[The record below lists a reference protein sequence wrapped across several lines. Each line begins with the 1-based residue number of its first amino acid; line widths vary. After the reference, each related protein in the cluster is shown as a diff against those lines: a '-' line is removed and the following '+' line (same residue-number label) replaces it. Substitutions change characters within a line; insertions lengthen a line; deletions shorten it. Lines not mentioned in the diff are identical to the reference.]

1 MASENLDIIQFP
13 LNKGGSEEKD
23 GIILARQ
30 IKFSIWKATP
40 LVNNITSALGDI
52 ANSGDSTVKKFENE
66 GNIKRET
73 ITATNAAK
81 KADLRST
88 IILPL
93 PNTLRDSQNHTWAV
107 KEGMI
112 GTIVNSLTGE
122 SIGSMI
128 AGDENAK
135 KPMGTGKIGIIS
147 KVLGVVQN
155 QVSKRLRDVSIDQ
168 MLGSVSAMTG
178 LRKPLGDPGYF
189 QNYTGSSPREFT
201 MSWDL
206 MPKNA
211 RDAQRIF
218 EIVKSF
224 KHYASPSTGI
234 PGVTLLAPHFFTL
247 EITNQWLHDMLSPGH
262 MVIKDISVDYAP
274 DGSFNLYD
282 SGLEDGGGFP
292 KMINLSLAL
301 ADVIMRTAEDYSEKL
316 D

>member
-1 MASENLDIIQFP
+1 MADIQFP
-13 LNKGGSEEKD
+13 KEKPGGNESKD
-23 GIILARQ
+23 GIIAARR
-30 IKFSIWKATP
+30 ITFKIWQGNDLIMSLVDNYNKVVETVQNKVLPVKKEAGIPASNVESTTAALKAT
-40 LVNNITSALGDI
+40 
-52 ANSGDSTVKKFENE
+52 
-66 GNIKRET
+66 
-73 ITATNAAK
+73 
-81 KADLRST
+81 LRST
-88 IILPL
+88 ITLPL

-128 AGDENAK
+128 AGDENTK
-135 KPMGTGKIGIIS
+135 KPMGTGKSGIIS

-168 MLGSVSAMTG
+168 MLGSASAMTG

-206 MPKNA
+206 MPKNSE
-211 RDAQRIF
+211 DAQTIF

-224 KHYASPSTGI
+224 KHYASPSKGLIT
-234 PGVTLLAPHFFTL
+234 GVTLKAPHFFTF
-247 EITNQWLHDMLSPGH
+247 EISNLWLHDMLSPGH

-282 SGLEDGGGFP
+282 GEIKGGGFP

-301 ADVIMRTAEDYSEKL
+301 ADVTMRTAEDYSEKL
-316 D
+316 

>member
-1 MASENLDIIQFP
+1 MADIQFP
-13 LNKGGSEEKD
+13 KEKPGGNESKD
-23 GIILARQ
+23 GIIAARR
-30 IKFSIWKATP
+30 ITFKIWQGNDLIMSLVDNYNKVVETVQNKVLPVKKEAGIPASNVESTTAALKAT
-40 LVNNITSALGDI
+40 
-52 ANSGDSTVKKFENE
+52 
-66 GNIKRET
+66 
-73 ITATNAAK
+73 
-81 KADLRST
+81 LRST
-88 IILPL
+88 ITLPL

-128 AGDENAK
+128 AGDENTK
-135 KPMGTGKIGIIS
+135 KPMGTGKSGIIS

-168 MLGSVSAMTG
+168 MLGSASAMTG

-206 MPKNA
+206 MPKNSE
-211 RDAQRIF
+211 DAQTIF

-224 KHYASPSTGI
+224 KHYASPSKGLIT
-234 PGVTLLAPHFFTL
+234 GVTLKAPHFFTF
-247 EITNQWLHDMLSPGH
+247 EISNLWLHDMLSPGH

-282 SGLEDGGGFP
+282 SEIKGGGFP

-301 ADVIMRTAEDYSEKL
+301 ADVTMRTSEDYSEKL
-316 D
+316 